1 MRGNGAAKDAKRLA
15 RAVPSPPNTGARGPD
30 AAVAVGTIAGM
41 DPATLLANVDWAR
54 SKLLASLDAIE
65 KGAGADVQQALGWR
79 PAPGRAHIAW
89 QAMHCAASLDKILN
103 VRIKG
108 GQPVDATL
116 LADFASGSTP
126 SDANV
131 PDLATI
137 RATLART
144 FADWRAFVAGVSAA
158 ELDRTIVVPNAPPRT
173 VGEWI
178 LNMAWHESHH
188 QGQIHLT
195 WNCYQATR

>member
-1 MRGNGAAKDAKRLA
+1 
-15 RAVPSPPNTGARGPD
+15 
-30 AAVAVGTIAGM
+30 M
-41 DPATLLANVDWAR
+41 DNATLLAMVDLAR
-54 SKLLASLDAIE
+54 ARTLGTLDAIE
-65 KGAGADVQQALGWR
+65 KAAGADLPKVLAWR

-103 VRIKG
+103 VRLRG
-108 GQPVDATL
+108 GAPVDAEL
-116 LADFASGSTP
+116 LANFASGSTP

-144 FADWRAFVAGVSAA
+144 FPDWQAFVAAADAA
-158 ELDRTIVVPNAPPRT
+158 ELSRAIVVPNAPPRT
-173 VGEWI
+173 VAEWI
-178 LNMAWHESHH
+178 LTMAWHEAHH

-195 WNCYQATR
+195 WNCYQAQPKL